1 MYSYEKKA
9 LHCKVMSDELHKASK
24 LAERLANYHLA
35 DYFPT
40 KDYERDKKKLLEILS
55 ELQESAKSL

>member
-9 LHCKVMSDELHKASK
+9 LHCKVMSDELYKASK

-35 DYFPT
+35 DYFPA
-40 KDYERDKKKLLEILS
+40 KEYERDKKKLIELLS
-55 ELQESAKSL
+55 KLQESAKSL

>member
-9 LHCKVMSDELHKASK
+9 LHCKVMSDESYKASK

-35 DYFPT
+35 SYFPA
-40 KDYERDKKKLLEILS
+40 KEYERDKKR
-55 ELQESAKSL
+55 LQELIASLFAESKDL